1 MPREERKVKKNKK
14 LRVEHERLETYTST
28 KTKSNDT
35 SLAEIL
41 RAFSEILVGCQDHAA
56 EGIRS
61 TAYKS

>member
-1 MPREERKVKKNKK
+1 MKDWKHIYP
-14 LRVEHERLETYTST
+14 ST